1 MSPRKTYIL
10 KLYVAGNT
18 PNSMRALKTLRNIL
32 EEEFRGVYA
41 LKVIDVLKN
50 PQLAEE
56 DKILATPT
64 LAKILPPPVRRIIG
78 DLSDRERVLIGLDL
92 LYDELSDETSTDND
106 DEIITNDSYYDS
118 AGDSGDDLVDD
129 SSGDLV
135 DELAEDLA
143 DDSGHDSVDKL
154 AGDSAVDSVNYVASN
169 SVDDMLNNAVNNFA
183 DSKGDD
189 NVDNKVD
196 NKAGSKAG
204 SKAGGKPGNKADSKA
219 DNKTG
224 GKANNKAGNKL
235 DN

>member
-32 EEEFRGVYA
+32 ETEFQGVYA

-92 LYDELSDETSTDND
+92 LYEELTEEELLADGAP
-106 DEIITNDSYYDS
+106 S
-118 AGDSGDDLVDD
+118 AGPPSADRPIDATDTLSG
-129 SSGDLV
+129 SG
-135 DELAEDLA
+135 
-143 DDSGHDSVDKL
+143 
-154 AGDSAVDSVNYVASN
+154 
-169 SVDDMLNNAVNNFA
+169 
-183 DSKGDD
+183 
-189 NVDNKVD
+189 
-196 NKAGSKAG
+196 
-204 SKAGGKPGNKADSKA
+204 PG
-219 DNKTG
+219 
-224 GKANNKAGNKL
+224 
-235 DN
+235 